1 MPNRWVVILVCLILI
16 AACAPAPTPSPTLQ
30 VARIVTTSAFESTAA
45 EWAAT
50 FAFGQQSVLMEIEI
64 MTPQAALKAIDA
76 GEADVIIAGVK
87 PPQGWFASPLWVEG
101 IAVVVHPSNSARRL
115 STDDLISIFTGRIT
129 TWSELKGE
137 NWAIQPIVP
146 FSGDDLRAQF
156 ETQVLN
162 DAPVTPNALLAP
174 NPSAMASMV
183 AEDEG
188 AIGILPFSYIT
199 PEVLTVIVDG
209 IIPTVSNLQ
218 NGLYPLSIEVLALA
232 PEEPVGVARDWL
244 AWMQSLL
251 P

>member
-1 MPNRWVVILVCLILI
+1 
-16 AACAPAPTPSPTLQ
+16 
-30 VARIVTTSAFESTAA
+30 
-45 EWAAT
+45 
-50 FAFGQQSVLMEIEI
+50 
-64 MTPQAALKAIDA
+64 MTPQAALEAIDA

-129 TWSELKGE
+129 TWGELEGE

-162 DAPVTPNALLAP
+162 DAHITPNALLAP

-183 AEDEG
+183 AKDEG
-188 AIGILPFSYIT
+188 AIGILPFSYVT
-199 PEVLTVIVDG
+199 PDVLTVIVDG

-218 NGLYPLSIEVLALA
+218 NGLYSLKIEVLALA
-232 PEEPVGVARDWL
+232 PEEPVGVAHDWL
-244 AWMQSLL
+244 AWMQSML